1 MKKKHSLIA
10 LTLGLTAAFYAGLA
24 AHAAPE
30 TVHGTGYRS
39 MAQYLPE
46 GMTKIP
52 RRVKSRA
59 AESLPASY
67 DPRESASWLTPVKN
81 QQETGCCWMFSALDC
96 AQMYSI
102 KSGVQ
107 DPDFALSVWQAVY
120 FNYNRINDPLGLTE
134 GDINSAKGSDI
145 ISLGGY
151 PAMAAMSMAQ
161 GIIPAE
167 EETAPF
173 DQLITAWN
181 LGAGDIS
188 LPNEKAYQGYRLQN
202 SVSIVTSDL
211 DGMKASILKYGAGSV
226 SYYSTAHLDTN
237 YWNEKTFGMY
247 VPGSALPADTYPNHT
262 VTVIGWDDNFSKD
275 NFGNLTP
282 PQDGAWLV
290 KNTWGED
297 WGDNGYFWLSYY
309 DAVLTMAGNPAD
321 FFAITETAEDE
332 HLYQYDGTTNYSVLN
347 DPDIEKTANVFQ
359 AQGYE
364 ELTDVCFLTMDPNV
378 DYTIEIYRGGHLN
391 EGDPT
396 GGNSPLSV
404 QSGNLVEQ
412 GYYTIP
418 LDTPVKLNEGDYF
431 SIVMKTS
438 SASNPTINIPVDA
451 SADYGWFAS
460 TASSSQGQSYF
471 LQKGKWV
478 DLYEPQ
484 DMKNFRIKACTKDI
498 APEITLPSSPNG
510 YDDCSGSTISLQEGK
525 TAQLYAKTIPAAQS
539 VTWSTDSPEIV
550 SVSADGLV
558 SAKKAGTATVTAA
571 FLSNGSLLQ
580 AQISITVTAAPIVTP
595 EPDDG
600 KEPDKNT
607 ENPLPPDRPAD
618 TVKISSIRLSL
629 DSNRTAPGKRFQLKT
644 TILPANASNQTL
656 TYASSNPK
664 YASVDKNGVLRTMKA
679 GAGKTVTIT
688 AYASDGSNVSFSYKI
703 KIQKKA
709 VKKVTFI
716 KKIRSVKAG
725 KKVSL
730 KASVSP
736 QKGTNGLIRY
746 TSSNPGYAVVN
757 KKGQVKALKAG
768 KGKKVKITAYSR
780 DGSGKKASITLRIR

>member
-1 MKKKHSLIA
+1 MKKKHLLTA
-10 LTLGLTAAFYAGLA
+10 LTLGLIAALYAGPA

-30 TVHGTGYRS
+30 AIHGTGYRS

-52 RRVKSRA
+52 KRITGRA
-59 AESLPASY
+59 AESFPASY
-67 DPRESASWLTPVKN
+67 DPRGSVSWLTPIKN
-81 QQETGCCWMFSALDC
+81 QQATGCCWMFSALDC
-96 AQMYSI
+96 AEISSI
-102 KSGVQ
+102 KSEMQ

-120 FNYNRINDPLGLTE
+120 FNYNRVNDPLGLTE

-173 DQLITAWN
+173 DQLVKTWD

-188 LPNEKAYQGYRLQN
+188 LPDEKAYQGYRLQN
-202 SVSIVTSDL
+202 SISIVTNDL
-211 DGMKASILKYGAGSV
+211 EGMKASILKYGAGAV
-226 SYYSTAHLDTN
+226 SYYSTAHMDTN
-237 YWNEKTFGMY
+237 YWNEKTFGLY
-247 VPGSALPADTYPNHT
+247 VPESALSADVYPNHT
-262 VTVIGWDDNFSKD
+262 VTVIGWDDNFPKE
-275 NFGNLTP
+275 NFGKLNP
-282 PQDGAWLV
+282 PRDGAWLL
-290 KNTWGED
+290 KNTWGD
-297 WGDNGYFWLSYY
+297 TWGDSGYFWISYY

-332 HLYQYDGTTNYSVLN
+332 HLYQYDGTINYSVLA

-364 ELTDVCFLTMDPNV
+364 EITDVCFLTMDPNI
-378 DYTIEIYRGGHLN
+378 DYTIEIYRGDSLN

-396 GGNSPLSV
+396 GDGSPLSV
-404 QSGNLVEQ
+404 QSGSTVEQ

-438 SASNPTINIPVDA
+438 SSSSSIINHPVDA
-451 SADYGWFAS
+451 SADYGWFSS
-460 TASSSQGQSYF
+460 TASSSPGQSYF
-471 LQKGKWV
+471 LHKGEWV
-478 DLYEPQ
+478 DLYQPQ
-484 DMKNFRIKACTKDI
+484 NMRNFRIKALTKDI
-498 APEITLPSSPNG
+498 SPEVTLPSSPNG
-510 YDDCSGSTISLQEGK
+510 YDDLSGSTISIQEGK
-525 TAQLYAKTIPAAQS
+525 TTQLYAKTIPAAQS
-539 VTWSTDSPEIV
+539 VTWSTDDPEIL

-558 SAKKAGTATVTAA
+558 SAKKAGRATVTAS
-571 FLSNGSLLQ
+571 FLSNGNLLK
-580 AQISITVTAAPIVTP
+580 AQVSITVTAAPIVTP

-600 KEPDKNT
+600 NDPGQNT
-607 ENPLPPDRPAD
+607 GNPAPAD
-618 TVKISSIRLSL
+618 TVKVSSIRLSL
-629 DSNRTAPGKRFQLKT
+629 ESNKTAPGKRFRLQT
-644 TILPANASNQTL
+644 TILPANASNRTV
-656 TYASSNPK
+656 TYTSSNPK
-664 YASVDKNGVLRTMKA
+664 YASVDQNGVLRTTKA

-688 AYASDGSNVSFSYKI
+688 ARASDGSGVSFSYKI
-703 KIQKKA
+703 RIQKKA

-725 KKVSL
+725 KKISL
-730 KASVSP
+730 KAAVSP
-736 QKGTNGLIRY
+736 QKGTNGSIRY

-768 KGKKVKITAYSR
+768 KGKKVKITAYSM
-780 DGSGKKASITLRIR
+780 DGSGKKTSITIRIR